1 MKKSFSI
8 ILLFVICLGG
18 FQGCQTDDSNHV
30 PKNIRIQ
37 DFVWK
42 GMNLYYLW
50 QEDSPDLADDRF
62 ANQSDLNDWLTT
74 KNDPIQL
81 FQDLRIDNSI
91 DRFSVIYSDYRVLEG
106 ILSGTT
112 KNNGVDFGLRYK
124 SGSTTEIFGWVR
136 YILPNSDA
144 SDKNIARGDIFYAVN
159 GTPLTVD
166 NYQELLANET
176 YTLNLADYDNGN
188 ITPNGESVS
197 LTKEVLS
204 ENPVYENTVIEVGT
218 HRIGYLMYNGFYPN
232 YDLALNHAFGNL
244 KSQNITDFVLDLR
257 YNSGG
262 SIRTASYLASMIT
275 GQFTGQVF
283 AREQWN
289 PKLQDYYND
298 HNPENLINRFVND
311 IDGNSI
317 NKLNMTT
324 VYILTSRSTASASE
338 LLINGLEPYVNV
350 VVIGDVTTGKNVGS
364 ITLYDSASF
373 DKEGA
378 DKTHFYAMQPIVLK
392 TVNGAGFGDYFN
404 GLTPDNALLENL
416 SNMGELGDANEPLL
430 STAIGLITGDGR
442 RLPQNPEK
450 TFTHFKDSKSLDGL
464 RDQMFT
470 DKRANLPVRF

>member
-1 MKKSFSI
+1 MKKFCCISLI
-8 ILLFVICLGG
+8 VLLVATV
-18 FQGCQTDDSNHV
+18 FQSCQTDDSNSV
-30 PKNIRIQ
+30 PQNIRIQ

-50 QEDSPDLADDRF
+50 QEESPDLADDRF
-62 ANQSDLNDWLTT
+62 ASQADLNDWLLG
-74 KNDPIQL
+74 KPDPIQL
-81 FQDLRIDNSI
+81 FQDLRIDTST

-112 KNNGVDFGLRYK
+112 KNNGVDYGLRYK

-144 SDKNIARGDIFYAVN
+144 STKNISRGDIFYAVN
-159 GTPLTVD
+159 GTPLTID
-166 NYQELLANET
+166 NYQQLLAAEN

-188 ITPNGESVS
+188 ITPNGASVA
-197 LTKEVLS
+197 LTKTVIS
-204 ENPVYENTVIEVGT
+204 ENPVYKNTVIETGT

-232 YDLALNHAFGNL
+232 YDLALNEAFGRL
-244 KSQNITDFVLDLR
+244 RSQNITDFVLDLR

-262 SIRTASYLASMIT
+262 SIRTATYLASMIT

-289 PKLQDYYND
+289 DKLQAYYD
-298 HNPENLINRFVND
+298 EHNPENLINRFVND
-311 IDGNSI
+311 IDGTSI
-317 NKLNMTT
+317 QKLNRQT

-364 ITLYDSASF
+364 VTLYDSASF
-373 DKEGA
+373 EKKGA
-378 DKTHFYAMQPIVLK
+378 DKTHYYAMQPIVLK

-404 GLTPDNALLENL
+404 GLTPDETLLEDL
-416 SNMGELGDANEPLL
+416 SNMGELGNANEPLL
-430 STAIGLITGDGR
+430 STAIGIITGDGR
-442 RLPQNPEK
+442 KMHKNPSIIFE
-450 TFTHFKDSKSLDGL
+450 HFKDSKSIDGL
-464 RDQMFT
+464 GDQMYS
-470 DKRANLPVRF
+470 DKRIPTNIRL